1 MTLATRI
8 LPPGAIGGRRALLL
22 VERNVRIYRRTWLVL
37 VSGLFEPLF
46 YLLGIG
52 FGLGGLV
59 GQLPG
64 PNGPPISY
72 QAFVAPGLLSA
83 AAMNGAIFEATFN
96 FFFKLRYAKTY
107 DSILSTPLGVADVAL
122 GEVTWALL
130 RGTLY
135 AIGFMIVALV
145 LGLVLSPTAILAVPV
160 ALLIGFAFGAVG
172 MAATS
177 FMRNF
182 QDFDLVQLIL
192 LPMFLLSGTFYPI
205 STYPPLLQFIVELTP
220 LYHGVALERAVMLGA
235 VGPGNL
241 IDAAYLLVMGLLGLL
256 ILARRLDRLLLR

>member
-1 MTLATRI
+1 MTFATRI
-8 LPPGAIGGRRALLL
+8 LPPGSIGGRRALLL
-22 VERNVRIYRRTWLVL
+22 VERNVRIYRKTWLVL
-37 VSGLFEPLF
+37 LSGLFEPLF

-52 FGLGGLV
+52 FGLGALV
-59 GQLPG
+59 GTLPG
-64 PNGPPISY
+64 PNGEPITY
-72 QAFVAPGLLSA
+72 QQFVAPGLLAA

-122 GEVTWALL
+122 GEVTWALI

-135 AIGFMIVALV
+135 ATGFMIVALA

-182 QDFDLVQLIL
+182 QDFDLVQLIV
-192 LPMFLLSGTFYPI
+192 LPMFLLSGTFYPV

-235 VGPGNL
+235 VSPSNL
-241 IDAAYLLVMGLLGLL
+241 VDVGYLAVMGLIGLL
-256 ILARRLDRLLLR
+256 VLARRLDRLLLK